1 MATNIFDKLLAGVET
16 SSAARTHAIA
26 RALGEALP
34 PDATLALHGD
44 LGSGKTTFVSGLA
57 KAWDIEG
64 PVTSPTFNLFT
75 IYKGDRMLVHLDAY
89 RLKRAEDME
98 ALMIEEF
105 LKSPW
110 CMAIEWPDNIEGWL
124 PLDTLH
130 LDLAV
135 AGRSSRSI
143 RLRPRTGN

>member
-1 MATNIFDKLLAGVET
+1 MATNIFDKLRAGVET
-16 SSAARTHAIA
+16 KSAAETRRIA

-57 KAWDIEG
+57 DAWGIEG
-64 PVTSPTFNLFT
+64 PVTSHTFNLFT
-75 IYKGDRMLVHLDAY
+75 IYKGQRMLVHLDAY
-89 RLKRAEDME
+89 RLRSDEDMD

-110 CMAIEWPDNIEGWL
+110 CMAIEWPDNIEAWL
-124 PLDTLH
+124 PADTFH
-130 LDLAV
+130 LDLGV
-135 AGRSSRSI
+135 VDIGRNLRSI
-143 RLRPRTGN
+143 RLRG